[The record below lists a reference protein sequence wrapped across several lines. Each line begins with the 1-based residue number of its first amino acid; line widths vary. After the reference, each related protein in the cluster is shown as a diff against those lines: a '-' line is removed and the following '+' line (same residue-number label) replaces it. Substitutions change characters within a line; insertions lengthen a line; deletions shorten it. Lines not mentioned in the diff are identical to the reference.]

1 MDEIRPWLFIGN
13 YRDTANKSYLA
24 QKSINAILQLAVEVD
39 HPGII
44 CHSLTVQDF
53 APLNFR
59 LLEEGVTFIRKQK
72 KLGNRIL
79 VACAMG
85 INRSSAF
92 CTAALK
98 EEEGLSLFD
107 AFKEVKS
114 KHPQSMPHEPVW
126 ESLCNYYNEKPISYL
141 NLMRL

>member
-13 YRDTANKSYLA
+13 YRDTANKSYLV

-39 HPGII
+39 HSGIT
-44 CHSLTVQDF
+44 CRFLPVQDF

-59 LLEEGVTFIRKQK
+59 LLEEGVTFILKQK
-72 KLGNRIL
+72 KLGNRTL

-98 EEEGLSLFD
+98 EEDGLSLLD

-126 ESLCNYYNEKPISYL
+126 ESLRNYYDEKVSYL
-141 NLMRL
+141 DIMRL